1 MPSLFARILVQ
12 WKIRAL
18 KSLFGLWGKGTH
30 MWMENAGLEAE
41 QNRQTRAALLG
52 HIRHGFPWSAT
63 FARPE
68 EDALP
73 LLVQVFRKFQD
84 MGFAPFADL
93 IDAIPEKIRPG
104 QLGACLPF
112 CRNETEW
119 GELFHA
125 GAQLSGPDTITA
137 KDALSKL
144 MVNHAD
150 DETRWPG
157 LAGFVRT
164 TPFGALESVA
174 WGQIGGRAVRAWES
188 YAARVLAGNSRLC
201 FDELLASGWNPA
213 RPLDVVVLGDLAT
226 TETLNASALQH
237 LALCIHYDYPAW
249 TPQDVADRV
258 VRLHA
263 GGCPLTSPCSLMPP
277 LEMARFL
284 QQEVLPQKALLVD
297 AFLQALMVL
306 SEKERLVHE
315 LPEAPEIAFSPR
327 RL

>member
-1 MPSLFARILVQ
+1 
-12 WKIRAL
+12 
-18 KSLFGLWGKGTH
+18 
-30 MWMENAGLEAE
+30 MWTENAELEAE
-41 QNRQTRAALLG
+41 QNRQTRTALLG
-52 HIRHGFPWSAT
+52 HLGRRFPWSAT
-63 FARPE
+63 FARPG

-84 MGFAPFADL
+84 MGFDPFADL
-93 IDAIPEKIRPG
+93 INAIPETIRAE

-112 CRNETEW
+112 CRNGIEW
-119 GELFHA
+119 VELLSA
-125 GAQLSGPDTITA
+125 GARLSRPDIPTA

-144 MVNHAD
+144 MVDHAD

-174 WGQIGGRAVRAWES
+174 WAKMEGQAGSVAES
-188 YAARVLAGNSRLC
+188 YAARVLAGKSRLC
-201 FDELLASGWNPA
+201 FDQLLASGWNPA
-213 RPLDVVVLGDLAT
+213 QPLDAIIMGHFAT
-226 TETLNASALQH
+226 TDTLNASALQL
-237 LALCIHYDYPAW
+237 LALCIHYGHPSW

-263 GGCPLTSPCSLMPP
+263 GGCPLTSPCGLMPP
-277 LEMARFL
+277 LEMARVL
-284 QQEVLPQKALLVD
+284 QQEGKPGQTPVIN

-306 SEKERLVHE
+306 SEKERLEHE
-315 LPEAPEIAFSPR
+315 LPGAPENTSSPR